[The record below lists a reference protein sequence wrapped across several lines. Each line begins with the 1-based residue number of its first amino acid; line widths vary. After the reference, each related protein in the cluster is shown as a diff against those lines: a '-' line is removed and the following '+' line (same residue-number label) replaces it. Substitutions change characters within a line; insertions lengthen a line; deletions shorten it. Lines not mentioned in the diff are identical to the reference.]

1 MPNAKITSSSYVA
14 RLPGA
19 EVSERVIGIAPM
31 PILFGEKQVDYV
43 TLATRIAAGAR
54 PTDAIEEILTR
65 DVIDLSWEVLR
76 LRRAKAGL
84 MRAAAGDGVRKI
96 LSTIGHKD
104 SALLLLKGASFAE
117 EWASGKESTR
127 LEFKLMLKKAEL
139 TMDDVMAEAL
149 ASKIESFERLDRMLA
164 SSEARRNN
172 ALREIDR
179 HRAALGAAMRQAI
192 DEVQEAE
199 FHDVETGAVDGGTPP

>member
-1 MPNAKITSSSYVA
+1 MPNVKITSSPYVA

-19 EVSERVIGIAPM
+19 DVFERVIEIAPM
-31 PILFGEKQVDYV
+31 PLLLGEKQADYV
-43 TLATRIAAGAR
+43 TVATRIVAGAR

-84 MRAAAGDGVRKI
+84 LRAAAGDGVRRI

-104 SALLLLKGASFAE
+104 SALSVLKGASFAE
-117 EWASGKESTR
+117 EWASGKESAR
-127 LEFKLMLKKAEL
+127 VEFKLMLKKAEL
-139 TMDDVMAEAL
+139 TMDDVLGEAL
-149 ASKIESFERLDRMLA
+149 ASRIDVFERLDRMLA

-192 DEVQEAE
+192 DEV
-199 FHDVETGAVDGGTPP
+199 